1 MLRTSLQTLLR
12 VVYPPRCLLC
22 GGLVESDFG
31 LCGTCWRDT
40 PFLSGLGCATCGTPL
55 PGQSDE
61 AEFCDACLAMPPPW
75 SQGAAALLYRDN
87 GRKLVLLLKHADR
100 HDIAAAASVWM
111 ARQARP
117 MLREGM
123 VAVPVPLHLRR
134 HFSRRFNQAALL
146 ASGLARALEIGH
158 CPDALLRARHTPPL
172 DGKSREERFAMLG
185 EAIRLSPARAA
196 LIRDR
201 PVLLVDDVMTSGA
214 TLSAATQ
221 AAQAAGAAEVCILA
235 LARAD
240 KDP

>member
-1 MLRTSLQTLLR
+1 MIRMLRTGLQTLLR
-12 VVYPPRCLLC
+12 VVYPPRCLIC

-40 PFLSGLGCATCGTPL
+40 PFLSGLGCTTCGTPL

-117 MLREGM
+117 MLR
-123 VAVPVPLHLRR
+123 AVWPCESSC
-134 HFSRRFNQAALL
+134 F
-146 ASGLARALEIGH
+146 
-158 CPDALLRARHTPPL
+158 
-172 DGKSREERFAMLG
+172 
-185 EAIRLSPARAA
+185 
-196 LIRDR
+196 
-201 PVLLVDDVMTSGA
+201 
-214 TLSAATQ
+214 
-221 AAQAAGAAEVCILA
+221 
-235 LARAD
+235 
-240 KDP
+240 